1 MQKRELSNRK
11 DIKTLVIAF
20 YEKVK
25 VDPDLGPFFNSTIKN
40 WDEHYEILTDFWEQQ
55 LLGTKS
61 YLRNPIVAHQ
71 EVDQKSNYKITNV
84 HFGLWLN
91 LWFATL
97 DELFEGDLVWIAKN
111 RAQKMSTMLFLKLFE
126 ARKT

>member
-1 MQKRELSNRK
+1 MHKRELSNRK
-11 DIKTLVIAF
+11 DIKTLVISF

-40 WDEHYEILTDFWEQQ
+40 WDEHYDILTDFWEQQ
-55 LLGTKS
+55 LLGAKS

-71 EVDQKSNYKITNV
+71 EVDKKSNYKITNA
-84 HFGLWLN
+84 HFGMWLN

-97 DELFEGDLVWIAKN
+97 DELFEGDVVWIAKN